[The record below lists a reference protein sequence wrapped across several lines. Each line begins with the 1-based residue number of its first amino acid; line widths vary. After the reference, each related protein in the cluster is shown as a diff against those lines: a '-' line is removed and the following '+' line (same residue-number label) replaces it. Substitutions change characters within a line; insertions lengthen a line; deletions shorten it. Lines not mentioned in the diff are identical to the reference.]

1 MVIEIPKDIVI
12 ITSSNVIFCAFQS
25 VFVHSYLPKTDDGRG
40 KWDRTKTAE
49 QRLIDRVTK
58 KQEPGQIIGFT
69 GKLTGKLS
77 DKLHQLKSLEKDKDE
92 YQVVTLLD
100 VRTFFLPL

>member
-1 MVIEIPKDIVI
+1 MLVSPINKENKRRKHANRHKQFV
-12 ITSSNVIFCAFQS
+12 TSLSAAALLMKSTHRNRFAYHIF
-25 VFVHSYLPKTDDGRG
+25 
-40 KWDRTKTAE
+40 
-49 QRLIDRVTK
+49 I
-58 KQEPGQIIGFT
+58 IIGFT

-100 VRTFFLPL
+100 V

>member
-1 MVIEIPKDIVI
+1 M
-12 ITSSNVIFCAFQS
+12 
-25 VFVHSYLPKTDDGRG
+25 HSYLPKTDDGRG

-100 VRTFFLPL
+100 V

>member
-1 MVIEIPKDIVI
+1 M
-12 ITSSNVIFCAFQS
+12 
-25 VFVHSYLPKTDDGRG
+25 HSYLPKTDDGRG

-58 KQEPGQIIGFT
+58 KQAEPGQIIGFT

-100 VRTFFLPL
+100 VWISVLNFAKQSKSVIALSTIIYRMMMMTN